1 MKLALFFTLLALPCM
16 AQPAFEVATVKPNP
30 QGIASQGQWSLPSI
44 GKFTASSVTM
54 TLLLQLAYG
63 IDKSQIANQPG
74 WCETDLFDVNAR
86 PEAGIKL
93 SREEL
98 KPRLQTLLQQRFH
111 LQAHFETRQL
121 KGYALTI
128 AKGGPRLTPTKADT
142 TPGWRTNV
150 SPGSVAGKN
159 WTMAYLAMQLIPA
172 AGMPVVD
179 RTGLTGSYDIA
190 FVYAADP
197 EKDASRPSLFTA
209 IRDTLGLQLDPQKV
223 PVETLIIDHLDRTPT
238 DN

>member
-1 MKLALFFTLLALPCM
+1 MKLALLLLLAVPCV
-16 AQPAFEVATVKPNP
+16 AQQPAFEVATVKPNP
-30 QGIASQGQWSLPSI
+30 QGIASQGQWSQANT

-63 IDKSQIANQPG
+63 IDKSQIANKPG
-74 WCETDLFDVNAR
+74 WCETDLFDVNAK
-86 PEAGIKL
+86 PEEGIKL

-111 LQAHFETRQL
+111 LQAHFETRQQ
-121 KGYALTI
+121 KGYALI
-128 AKGGPRLTPTKADT
+128 VAKGGPKLTPTKAET
-142 TPGWRTNV
+142 TPGWRTSV

-159 WTMAYLAMQLIPA
+159 WTMAFLAMQLTPD

-197 EKDASRPSLFTA
+197 EKDATKPSLFTA
-209 IRDTLGLQLDPQKV
+209 IRDSLGLQLDSQKV

-238 DN
+238 EN